1 MRQRRIAIM
10 GRLLDQNDGMGVY
23 SQYLTRNLLELDP
36 HTHYSI
42 LLRTPNRRDLF
53 RDYRNA
59 ETHVLPAKSILY
71 WDQIVVA
78 RAARRLDVDLIF
90 NPKFSVPFLSRR
102 PSVFVHQ
109 GWDWYVNPKNY
120 EWWDNIYIRLMLP
133 LYDRKAAR
141 TLAISQATIEGMRRY
156 AGLKLADCVVS
167 HAGIGPN
174 FTAQRDEAALAEFR
188 KKHALP
194 QHYILTVARA
204 HHGGHNKQRVYPG
217 GNNER
222 LLRAYRSYRKQGGTL
237 SLVVVGF
244 RIEEYLRSRG
254 FTDADLADV
263 RFLGFVPNVAM
274 HLAYQA
280 AECFVLATMCES
292 FGIPILEALA
302 TGCPAIVPNTC
313 ASPEVAGG
321 AARLIDPYSEEDIA
335 RALLEVA
342 GSSELRAQM
351 HERGLRRAQE
361 LTWRETARLTLQ
373 VFDEIVPRAPD
384 STVLRHPPAQEVKVD
399 VAALGKRRDGLGPT
413 PGSHRLYGDRKS
425 VV

>member
-1 MRQRRIAIM
+1 M

-141 TLAISQATIEGMRRY
+141 TLAISQATIEGMRQY
-156 AGLKLADCVVS
+156 AGLKLTDCVVS

-222 LLRAYRSYRKQGGTL
+222 LLRAYRGYRQQGGTFP
-237 SLVVVGF
+237 LVVVGF

-263 RFLGFVPNVAM
+263 RFLGFVPNVRDA
-274 HLAYQA
+274 HGLSGCRVLRAGHDVRKLRHSHSRGARDRVSRDRAEHVRQSRSRRRRGPLDRSVLGRRHRASA
-280 AECFVLATMCES
+280 ARGRRLV
-292 FGIPILEALA
+292 
-302 TGCPAIVPNTC
+302 
-313 ASPEVAGG
+313 G
-321 AARLIDPYSEEDIA
+321 AARTNA
-335 RALLEVA
+335 RA
-342 GSSELRAQM
+342 R
-351 HERGLRRAQE
+351 
-361 LTWRETARLTLQ
+361 
-373 VFDEIVPRAPD
+373 I
-384 STVLRHPPAQEVKVD
+384 
-399 VAALGKRRDGLGPT
+399 AACA
-413 PGSHRLYGDRKS
+413 
-425 VV
+425 